1 MKPLTLESLLEL
13 DIDDLQYLNDKLTE
27 SLNQYNK
34 ASDGFYNVGIEFN
47 FNHYLNDSLTL
58 VRQALN
64 LKQNEE

>member
-13 DIDDLQYLNDKLTE
+13 DIDDLQYLNDKLTD

-47 FNHYLNDSLTL
+47 FNHYLNDGLTL
-58 VRQALN
+58 VRQAL
-64 LKQNEE
+64 KIKEHEE